1 MERTVAEINEF
12 LRGISMHPD
21 QTDIHAATEEFLSE
35 LEKGLDG
42 EDSSLKM
49 IPTYISAYGTPP
61 EKIPVIA
68 IDAGGTNLR
77 ISLVT
82 FENGK
87 PIITRMEVNPIP
99 GSLHEISA
107 DEFFSEIADKI
118 LPLTEVSDRIGF
130 CFSYPAEIF
139 PDRDGMI
146 LRLSKGVFVKNSVG
160 LIIGQELKKKLREK
174 SVLKE
179 FSFALL
185 NDTVASMMG
194 GAAEF
199 PIAGFD
205 GICGLILG
213 TGFNTCYTEKGAKI
227 TKLRN
232 APDMTI
238 NCESGNF
245 SRALRGAPDVMTD
258 LSSENPG
265 IGLYEKMIS
274 GAYLGK
280 VITNTAILASREGL
294 LSEGFMTVEP
304 PFSLPELDDFLRGKE
319 NRAMKLCTVGDAATL
334 REIIDKCFERAA
346 KLACVNI
353 AALCL
358 QCDGGKEAKRP
369 FCVVAEGST
378 FYKSLLMRDKI
389 DRYVKEYI
397 EGKLLRHVVFRGAE
411 NLTLTGAA
419 LSALIN

>member
-1 MERTVAEINEF
+1 MERIEENINEF

-21 QTDIHAATEEFLSE
+21 QTDIHVTTQEFISE

-49 IPTYISAYGTPP
+49 IPTYISVYGTPP
-61 EKIPVIA
+61 ENIPVITV
-68 IDAGGTNLR
+68 DAGGTNLR
-77 ISLVT
+77 VAQVA
-82 FENGK
+82 FEDEK
-87 PIITRMEVNPIP
+87 PIISRLEVYPIP
-99 GSLHEISA
+99 GSLREISV

-118 LPLTEVSDRIGF
+118 LPLTAVSDRIGF

-139 PDRDGMI
+139 PERDGKI
-146 LRLSKGVFVKNSVG
+146 LRLSKGVLVKGAEGSV
-160 LIIGQELKKKLREK
+160 IGQELKKKLREK
-174 SVLKE
+174 GISQD
-179 FSFALL
+179 FRFTLL

-199 PIAGFD
+199 PVSGFD

-227 TKLRN
+227 TKLNN
-232 APDMTI
+232 AHDMTI
-238 NCESGNF
+238 NSESGNF
-245 SRALRGAPDVMTD
+245 SKTVRGKADEMTD
-258 LSSENPG
+258 FASENPG
-265 IGLYEKMIS
+265 VGLYEKMIS

-280 VITNTAILASREGL
+280 VITNTAILASRKGL
-294 LSEGFMTVEP
+294 LSEGFASIEP

-319 NRAMKLCTVGDAATL
+319 NRITKICTGSDAAAL

-346 KLACVNI
+346 KLVCINI

-358 QCDGGKEAKRP
+358 QCDGGKEAARP

-378 FYKSLLMRDKI
+378 FYKSLLMRNKI
-389 DRYVKEYI
+389 DRFVKEYI
-397 EGKLLRHVVFRGAE
+397 EGRLSRHVVFRGAE

-419 LSALIN
+419 LAALIN